1 MDGYSL
7 SEAWFDFV
15 SKNADKVE
23 CKHSALFYYIVEVFN
38 KRKWPDVVGLPT
50 DFTMGI
56 LNIGSY
62 KTYKKTFDDLV
73 AFGFIEVVEQSK
85 NQFTSTKIALV
96 KNAKADTKADSKHL
110 PKQDQSS
117 CSIIKQVNIETIKL
131 LDKETF
137 VSFLSDGKLT
147 VEDLKNLKS
156 EIESCLPPTDKK
168 DKSRKK
174 KEPSESELS
183 VHALTK
189 AVFMNDYKNRKGS
202 EYIWS
207 KKDGAMLKDL
217 ISKLTSK
224 LRTKEPD
231 FDPEAKKERIPNG
244 LKFLLT
250 GVKKGSWYDEHFE
263 IAILNSKFN
272 EIYAIALKEKEEVVK
287 AAKPQRTISDAIIE
301 ARGF

>member
-1 MDGYSL
+1 MKPLEINYISLINWFWENVPFLDGYKPDYGILFLAITDSINHSRWSANTPIPYDRL
-7 SEAWFDFV
+7 TSKSQLGKKTYLEGRKWLQEKGLISFV
-15 SKNADKVE
+15 SGKNEYAVATFSLGAEVQKCTAISTATDTAINTASDTTAAPL
-23 CKHSALFYYIVEVFN
+23 SAPLSA
-38 KRKWPDVVGLPT
+38 P
-50 DFTMGI
+50 
-56 LNIGSY
+56 
-62 KTYKKTFDDLV
+62 
-73 AFGFIEVVEQSK
+73 
-85 NQFTSTKIALV
+85 
-96 KNAKADTKADSKHL
+96 
-110 PKQDQSS
+110 
-117 CSIIKQVNIETIKL
+117 SIINNKHKTNK
-131 LDKETF
+131 
-137 VSFLSDGKLT
+137 
-147 VEDLKNLKS
+147 
-156 EIESCLPPTDKK
+156 P
-168 DKSRKK
+168 KK

-272 EIYAIALKEKEEVVK
+272 EIYAIALKEKEQRDN
-287 AAKPQRTISDAIIE
+287 AAKPKRTISDAIIE